1 MHLIELFELIENGE
15 DGQIEFKRKFSTAEK
30 IAKEMIAF
38 ANTKGG
44 KIIFGVNDDRSVIGV
59 ESEKGEIELIDMA
72 AKFYCE
78 PGVDY
83 ECDIIPYHRKD
94 VIVIDVKESRQKP
107 HYLVEHNGTPQR
119 NYHYPPLTK
128 GGQGGSDGM
137 VNSRTKNP
145 KVYIRI
151 KDKSVLAS
159 KETVKIL
166 KRSNPDAPPLI
177 FSLGEREKYLLNY
190 LSNNDRVTVSTFRKL
205 LNLSERRASR
215 ILVNLVRAELI
226 RLHSMEKEDFY
237 TLS

>member
-1 MHLIELFELIENGE
+1 MHLIELSELIENGE
-15 DGQIEFKRKFSTAEK
+15 DGTIEFKRKFSTSEK

-44 KIIFGVNDDRSVIGV
+44 KIIFGVDDNRTVIGV

-78 PGVDY
+78 PEIKY
-83 ECDIIPYHRKD
+83 EYDIVNIHRKD
-94 VIVIDVKESRQKP
+94 VIVVDIKESAQKP
-107 HYLVEHNGTPQR
+107 HRLVIQNGSSKHNGISE
-119 NYHYPPLTK
+119 Y
-128 GGQGGSDGM
+128 SE
-137 VNSRTKNP
+137 

-159 KETVKIL
+159 KETIKIL
-166 KRSNPDAPPLI
+166 QKSNPDSTPFL
-177 FSLGEREKYLLNY
+177 FSLGDHERFLLEY
-190 LSNNDRVTVSTFRKL
+190 LSKNDKVTVKHFRKL
-205 LNLSERRASR
+205 LNISERRASR

-226 RLHSMEKEDFY
+226 RLHSMEKEDYY